1 MRLDSVQGD
10 AEIDAS
16 AAQARARIVDTDPAP
31 AIEVVPALGAEGEA
45 LGFRVDLVSERPSD
59 RHLTLVWST
68 QDGTARAGSDYTA
81 VVERTLT
88 LAPGRTQATLA
99 VSTLDDAVREE
110 AETFRVRVRYG
121 LQSAPASEAE
131 AVEAAG
137 TIVDDDVPGR
147 PGLPRGVVAEVRSV
161 FDHRV
166 SGPDPTRIDLSW
178 MAPAGETEV
187 TGYRVD
193 VSADGGRRWRVL
205 APLVAGTSYAH
216 EGLRAGETRHYRVR
230 AVGAG
235 GVEGLPAQV
244 VQATTGPG
252 IRRLE
257 VTSRPAR
264 GGVYRAGEE
273 IVVTVHLAD
282 RWNFLE
288 PRLPLLIGG
297 RTRDAEC
304 REKTP
309 LVGNLFYAY
318 QCPGEQSSE
327 IELSYVVQAEDRDE
341 DGISILADTLRGGL
355 ESANASLVQR
365 SQQLPHPGV
374 GPLSGHEVDGR
385 PLRVSVA
392 GAPVVEEGEA
402 AAFTVMLSEPAREP
416 VTVVWSTADGTA
428 VSGEDYAAVSGG
440 TVTFAPDE
448 VTATVT
454 VATVQDALDEASE
467 TFTVRL
473 DSAAG
478 AEVDETAASAGGT
491 VTDDDDPPVVGLAG
505 VRVAEGDR
513 AVLELTLSGP
523 SGRPVEVV
531 WSTGDGTASAGED
544 YTAVPAGTATFA
556 PGERLANLTV
566 VTLDDAIREG
576 EETFV
581 VRARRRPDAAEE
593 APAAVEATVVIR
605 ADRDSILPG
614 GVGTPPAAP
623 TEVVWSATMTVG
635 VDGARRGF
643 ASAGGVGSLTGRE
656 FSYGGEDFSV
666 LGLHSASSLILIVDR
681 AIAPGDRRNLVLQL
695 DGIYIPLDLISSYT
709 EDPGENTYLFETIGV
724 GSDGILGW
732 SSGDAVRVRLLAY
745 TAPGEPLGFVA
756 RPAGA
761 RAIDLSWEAP
771 PVDGGGMSGYRIE
784 FSEDGGRTW
793 LTLAASTGSADTS
806 YRDASVGPGETR
818 HYRVRGISRHGNAG
832 PPSGTASATT
842 PHGIRG
848 LEVTSAPALGGDTY
862 LAGETV
868 EVTVTLS
875 AAAELFGASLG
886 LALGDAVVGA
896 ACVTGADGRCRASPA
911 AVFRHVVQAH
921 EVDADGIGWAANALG
936 GSAFTLGGASRVDL
950 THAAAGPFAEHRVDG
965 RALTVSVSDAAA
977 VEGGALAFALELS
990 RAAGHAVGVTW
1001 STADGTAVSVE
1012 DYVAVTGGTVTFA
1025 PGEVTATVTVAT
1037 VQDALDEASET
1048 LEMVLEAASG
1058 GAEVD
1063 ASAGRAT
1070 GTVEDD
1076 DAVPEVVVSG
1086 VTVSE
1091 GEAAELALTLSGP
1104 SGRAVEVTW
1113 STVDGT
1119 AVSGADYE
1127 AVTSGEVMFAAG
1139 ETTRTVVVSTV
1150 DDAAREGEESFV
1162 VRAQRRPYAGEE
1174 SAGGGRG
1181 DGGHRRGR

>member
-1 MRLDSVQGD
+1 MLTFAPGETQRTVSVPTLADGRDEYEETFLVRLDSVQGGG
-10 AEIDAS
+10 AEVDAS

-31 AIEVVPALGAEGEA
+31 VIEVAPAYGTEGKA
-45 LGFRVDLVSERPSD
+45 LGFGVDLVSEGVSD

-68 QDGTARAGSDYTA
+68 VDGTARAGSDYTA

-88 LAPGRTQATLA
+88 LAPGRTRATL
-99 VSTLDDAVREE
+99 VVPTLDDAVREGE
-110 AETFRVRVRYG
+110 ETFRVRVRYG
-121 LQSAPASEAE
+121 SQSAPASEAE

-166 SGPDPTRIDLSW
+166 SGPDPSRIDLSW
-178 MAPAGETEV
+178 TAPAGETEV

-193 VSADGGRRWRVL
+193 VSADGGRGWRVL

-257 VTSRPAR
+257 VTSRPAH

-273 IVVTVHLAD
+273 IVVTVYLAD
-282 RWNFLE
+282 RWRFLE

-309 LVGNLFYAY
+309 LVGNLSYAY
-318 QCPGEQSSE
+318 YCPGEQSSE
-327 IELSYVVQAEDRDE
+327 IELSYVVVAEDRDE

-355 ESANASLVQR
+355 ESANASLVER
-365 SQQLPHPGV
+365 NQQLPHPGV

-402 AAFTVMLSEPAREP
+402 AAFTVMLSEPAAAP

-440 TVTFAPDE
+440 TVTFAPSE

-473 DSAAG
+473 DSAVG
-478 AEVDETAASAGGT
+478 AEVDETAASAGAT

-505 VRVAEGDR
+505 ARVAEGDR
-513 AVLELTLSGP
+513 AVLELSLSGP

-593 APAAVEATVVIR
+593 APAAVEATVAIR

-643 ASAGGVGSLTGRE
+643 ASAGGVGSLTERE

-709 EDPGENTYLFETIGV
+709 EDAGENTYLFETIGV
-724 GSDGILGW
+724 DSGAILGW

-793 LTLAASTGSADTS
+793 LTLAASTGTAAVS
-806 YRDASVGPGETR
+806 YRDASVGPGE
-818 HYRVRGISRHGNAG
+818 RVTTGSGGSAATATPGRPRGRRRRRR
-832 PPSGTASATT
+832 PTASA
-842 PHGIRG
+842 
-848 LEVTSAPALGGDTY
+848 
-862 LAGETV
+862 
-868 EVTVTLS
+868 
-875 AAAELFGASLG
+875 
-886 LALGDAVVGA
+886 
-896 ACVTGADGRCRASPA
+896 
-911 AVFRHVVQAH
+911 
-921 EVDADGIGWAANALG
+921 
-936 GSAFTLGGASRVDL
+936 ASR
-950 THAAAGPFAEHRVDG
+950 
-965 RALTVSVSDAAA
+965 
-977 VEGGALAFALELS
+977 
-990 RAAGHAVGVTW
+990 
-1001 STADGTAVSVE
+1001 
-1012 DYVAVTGGTVTFA
+1012 
-1025 PGEVTATVTVAT
+1025 
-1037 VQDALDEASET
+1037 
-1048 LEMVLEAASG
+1048 
-1058 GAEVD
+1058 
-1063 ASAGRAT
+1063 
-1070 GTVEDD
+1070 
-1076 DAVPEVVVSG
+1076 
-1086 VTVSE
+1086 
-1091 GEAAELALTLSGP
+1091 
-1104 SGRAVEVTW
+1104 
-1113 STVDGT
+1113 
-1119 AVSGADYE
+1119 
-1127 AVTSGEVMFAAG
+1127 
-1139 ETTRTVVVSTV
+1139 
-1150 DDAAREGEESFV
+1150 
-1162 VRAQRRPYAGEE
+1162 
-1174 SAGGGRG
+1174 
-1181 DGGHRRGR
+1181 